1 MNPALRLAYGLAG
14 RVAVGAARVAS
25 RAPGDSKLVR
35 SARGRDGL
43 AGRYEAWGAA
53 ERDRGRPL
61 LWIHAPSVGEGLQ
74 ARPVLEQLRR
84 ARPDVQ
90 VAYTHYSPSAESFA
104 QRLRVSGLADFA
116 DYLPWD
122 TASAVR
128 GALDVL
134 APTALVFA
142 KLDVWPILVAEA
154 AARGV
159 ALGLVSAT
167 LAPHSARRSRLGT
180 ALLAD
185 AYAGLERVGAVDD
198 DDAARLRALGVR
210 ADALRVTGDTRY
222 DQVWARAVAIDR
234 RGPLLAPLLAAARP
248 TVVAGSTWPPD
259 ERVVLEGWGLL
270 QARIPGARLIVA
282 PHEPTGPHVASIE
295 RWAAARGIRVARVG
309 AASDG
314 ATAEPAALLILD
326 RVGPLGDLY
335 AAADV
340 AYVGGGFHA
349 DGLHSVLEP
358 AAFGVPVVVGPRHGE
373 SRDAR
378 RLLAAGGAAAVRN
391 AGELASTVGR
401 WLADPVT
408 RRDAGSRA
416 QQIVVGGLGAASRS
430 AAMVAELLERR
441 A

>member
-1 MNPALRLAYGLAG
+1 MPAWSAWG
-14 RVAVGAARVAS
+14 RWTMTTRRGSGRSASARTRSGSPATRATTRSGRGRSPSTGA
-25 RAPGDSKLVR
+25 VR
-35 SARGRDGL
+35 S
-43 AGRYEAWGAA
+43 
-53 ERDRGRPL
+53 
-61 LWIHAPSVGEGLQ
+61 
-74 ARPVLEQLRR
+74 
-84 ARPDVQ
+84 
-90 VAYTHYSPSAESFA
+90 
-104 QRLRVSGLADFA
+104 
-116 DYLPWD
+116 
-122 TASAVR
+122 
-128 GALDVL
+128 
-134 APTALVFA
+134 
-142 KLDVWPILVAEA
+142 WP
-154 AARGV
+154 RC
-159 ALGLVSAT
+159 S
-167 LAPHSARRSRLGT
+167 
-180 ALLAD
+180 
-185 AYAGLERVGAVDD
+185 
-198 DDAARLRALGVR
+198 
-210 ADALRVTGDTRY
+210 
-222 DQVWARAVAIDR
+222 
-234 RGPLLAPLLAAARP
+234 RP
-248 TVVAGSTWPPD
+248 TGVAGSTWPPD

-270 QARIPGARLIVA
+270 QARIPGVRLIVA